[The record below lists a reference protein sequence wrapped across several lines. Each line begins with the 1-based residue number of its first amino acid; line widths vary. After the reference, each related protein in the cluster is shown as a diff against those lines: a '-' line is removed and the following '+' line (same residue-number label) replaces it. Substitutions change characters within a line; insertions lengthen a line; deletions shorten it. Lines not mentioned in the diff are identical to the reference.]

1 MELILDRIFL
11 GERYTI
17 GNLFLNG
24 SYFCD
29 VIEDVVRVLNSEKDK
44 VKSETAIPKGRYK
57 VVLSY
62 SPKFKRVLPEILDV
76 PYFSGIRIHGGNT
89 EKDSAGCLIVGENK
103 VVGKV
108 INSKATLEKL
118 MNVLKPASDKK
129 EDIWIT
135 IIEKHG
141 F

>member
-11 GERYTI
+11 GEKYTI
-17 GNLFLNG
+17 GNLFING

-44 VKSETAIPKGRYK
+44 VKSETAIPRGRYK

-62 SPKFKRVLPEILDV
+62 SPNFKRVLPEILNV
-76 PYFSGIRIHGGNT
+76 PYFSGIRIHGGNS

-108 INSKATLEKL
+108 INSKVTLEKL